1 MFCSKCGT
9 KLDEGMRF
17 CPKCGTPAAAPAAAA
32 ASPDPGQTPAS
43 PQTPAPALQ
52 PSAEAPAEAPKA
64 SRRELPV
71 NYRAVNIME
80 YGSNGWPFVYPDV
93 DENGRIPA
101 QAADHGIGAPVIAR
115 AITIKKKPK
124 GAESYQQDLR
134 ARDIVLELYV
144 TDARL
149 ILVCDKYDKGGTW
162 YGGLTAL
169 ALTAVE
175 RGVASARTK
184 GKTLA
189 GHVRYEWLK
198 QIMYYRK
205 SGILSDEQ
213 MRIVYKDRAG
223 TQWQIDLV
231 LDKHVDSSLV
241 ANDIMHRAAALRR
254 AMGDDEGTIK
264 PENMDWYTQHAHPS
278 AKIQHVDQKD
288 TYSSV
293 TFPQNYLA
301 PYGEGLNPEWRD

>member
-1 MFCSKCGT
+1 MEDS
-9 KLDEGMRF
+9 MRF
-17 CPKCGTPAAAPAAAA
+17 CPKCGTAAAPAAV
-32 ASPDPGQTPAS
+32 P
-43 PQTPAPALQ
+43 
-52 PSAEAPAEAPKA
+52 EIPAEQMPAVRPEETTA
-64 SRRELPV
+64 SEPPAEPVRRRALPTD
-71 NYRAVNIME
+71 YRAINVME
-80 YGSNGWPFVYPDV
+80 YGSHGWPFVYPDV

-101 QAADHGIGAPVIAR
+101 EAADHGIGAPVIVR
-115 AITIKKKPK
+115 TITVKKKPK

-162 YGGLTAL
+162 YGGLAAL

-241 ANDIMHRAAALRR
+241 ANDIMHRAAALRKNMR
-254 AMGDDEGTIK
+254 DDDGDIDEASR
-264 PENMDWYTQHAHPS
+264 DWYTQHAHPA
-278 AKIQHVDQKD
+278 AKIPHNDEKD
-288 TYSSV
+288 TFSYVS
-293 TFPQNYLA
+293 FPKNYLA
-301 PYGEGLNPEWRD
+301 PGGEGLNPEWRD

>member
-1 MFCSKCGT
+1 M
-9 KLDEGMRF
+9 
-17 CPKCGTPAAAPAAAA
+17 
-32 ASPDPGQTPAS
+32 
-43 PQTPAPALQ
+43 
-52 PSAEAPAEAPKA
+52 
-64 SRRELPV
+64 
-71 NYRAVNIME
+71 NYRAVNVME
-80 YGSNGWPFVYPDV
+80 YGSHGWPFVYPDV

-101 QAADHGIGAPVIAR
+101 EASDHGIGAPVIVR
-115 AITIKKKPK
+115 TITIKKKPK

-175 RGVASARTK
+175 RGVASARTI

-241 ANDIMHRAAALRR
+241 ANDIMHRAAALRKNMR
-254 AMGDDEGTIK
+254 DDDGDIDEASR
-264 PENMDWYTQHAHPS
+264 DWYTQHAHPA
-278 AKIQHVDQKD
+278 AKIPHNDAKD
-288 TYSSV
+288 TFSYVS
-293 TFPQNYLA
+293 FPKNYLA
-301 PYGEGLNPEWRD
+301 PAGEGLNPEWRD